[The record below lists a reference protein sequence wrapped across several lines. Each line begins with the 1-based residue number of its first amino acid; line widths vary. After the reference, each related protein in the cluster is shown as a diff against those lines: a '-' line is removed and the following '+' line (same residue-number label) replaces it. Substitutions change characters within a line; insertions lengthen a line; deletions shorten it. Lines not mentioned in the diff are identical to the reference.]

1 MPVWCRMFQQ
11 TLDGS
16 ARGWWSLREAFTTR
30 YSTRKACYKEPH
42 EITKIVRK
50 ANETLTAFKERWTV
64 ETGFIIGVPEV
75 MKISSFMDSVKS
87 PELAKR
93 FASNVPKTVNEMM
106 KRLDEFVRAE
116 EAYALAELPPGES
129 RDIHRRLSFPAGSR
143 DVHQRLTFPAAR
155 RDDRDGRNS
164 PGKDFRK
171 GDYRNSYKV
180 RDNFNTGR
188 HRDYRAPYP
197 QREHTNRPVPVLSL
211 DSLTKC
217 PKEILATETQLQLPP
232 PRPVANPLRT
242 GDPDK
247 YCDYH
252 QDKGH
257 HTNDCIQLRK
267 QLEIA
272 LESGRLN
279 HLMKDLRQR
288 VERRQNRNPPVQK
301 VINMVNV
308 HSSKKKKRKDR
319 EATESWMNTP
329 ISFPP
334 IMTDDA
340 SDEPLIIEAEVE
352 GYLVRR
358 VYVDEGSSVEVMFE
372 HCFENLPEKV
382 RAGLRETR
390 TDLVGFAGE
399 VAKPLGKIDLEVCFG
414 NEGLSRRTSMKFII
428 IRAPSPYNVILGRP
442 GLKILHAIPSTI
454 HSMIKFPTPKGIAT
468 LIARTITI
476 AECRKREEKQMI
488 REEAP
493 QEEGGVDVTEQIIVN
508 PSFPD
513 QMVTIGGRLSKGCK
527 EQLKTLL
534 KGNMEVFAWEP
545 ADMTGV
551 PRKVIEHALN
561 VNPSLDP
568 VCQKRRTFS
577 PEKGGAVTKE
587 VAEWI
592 KAGIVRPVKY
602 PTYISNPV

>member
-1 MPVWCRMFQQ
+1 MK
-11 TLDGS
+11 
-16 ARGWWSLREAFTTR
+16 TT
-30 YSTRKACYKEPH
+30 
-42 EITKIVRK
+42 
-50 ANETLTAFKERWTV
+50 
-64 ETGFIIGVPEV
+64 
-75 MKISSFMDSVKS
+75 FMDSVKS

-93 FASNVPKTVNEMM
+93 FASSVPKTVDEMM

-116 EAYALAELPPGES
+116 EAYALTELPPGES
-129 RDIHRRLSFPAGSR
+129 RDIHRRLSFPAGPR
-143 DVHQRLTFPAAR
+143 DVHQRLTFPSAR
-155 RDDRDGRNS
+155 RDDRHGRNN
-164 PGKDFRK
+164 PGRDFRK
-171 GDYRNSYKV
+171 GDYSNSYKG

-188 HRDYRAPYP
+188 QRDYGAPYP
-197 QREHTNRPVPVLSL
+197 QRNEAGE

-217 PKEILATETQLQLPP
+217 PKEILATETQLHLPP

-272 LESGRLN
+272 LESGKLN

-301 VINMVNV
+301 VINMVSV

-329 ISFPP
+329 ISFPS

-382 RAGLRETR
+382 KAGLRETR

-399 VAKPLGKIDLEVCFG
+399 VSKPLGKIDLEVCFG

-428 IRAPSPYNVILGRP
+428 IRAPSPYNIILGRP

-468 LIARTITI
+468 LIAIARTITI

-488 REEAP
+488 G
-493 QEEGGVDVTEQIIVN
+493 EEGPRAMGMYGATENAPEGQ
-508 PSFPD
+508 
-513 QMVTIGGRLSKGCK
+513 
-527 EQLKTLL
+527 
-534 KGNMEVFAWEP
+534 MEVFDWDKP
-545 ADMTGV
+545 ADHDWGS
-551 PRKVIEHALN
+551 IER
-561 VNPSLDP
+561 S
-568 VCQKRRTFS
+568 
-577 PEKGGAVTKE
+577 
-587 VAEWI
+587 
-592 KAGIVRPVKY
+592 
-602 PTYISNPV
+602 

>member
-1 MPVWCRMFQQ
+1 M
-11 TLDGS
+11 
-16 ARGWWSLREAFTTR
+16 
-30 YSTRKACYKEPH
+30 
-42 EITKIVRK
+42 
-50 ANETLTAFKERWTV
+50 
-64 ETGFIIGVPEV
+64 
-75 MKISSFMDSVKS
+75 
-87 PELAKR
+87 
-93 FASNVPKTVNEMM
+93 
-106 KRLDEFVRAE
+106 
-116 EAYALAELPPGES
+116 
-129 RDIHRRLSFPAGSR
+129 
-143 DVHQRLTFPAAR
+143 
-155 RDDRDGRNS
+155 
-164 PGKDFRK
+164 
-171 GDYRNSYKV
+171 
-180 RDNFNTGR
+180 
-188 HRDYRAPYP
+188 
-197 QREHTNRPVPVLSL
+197 
-211 DSLTKC
+211 
-217 PKEILATETQLQLPP
+217 ATETQLQLPP

-272 LESGRLN
+272 LESGKLN

-288 VERRQNRNPPVQK
+288 VERRQNRNPPIQK

-358 VYVDEGSSVEVMFE
+358 VYVDEGSSVEKVKFE
-372 HCFENLPEKV
+372 H
-382 RAGLRETR
+382 RETR

-428 IRAPSPYNVILGRP
+428 IRAPSPYNIILGRP

-468 LIARTITI
+468 LIARTII
-476 AECRKREEKQMI
+476 IVECRKREEKRMI
-488 REEAP
+488 REETP

-508 PSFPD
+508 P
-513 QMVTIGGRLSKGCK
+513 
-527 EQLKTLL
+527 
-534 KGNMEVFAWEP
+534 
-545 ADMTGV
+545 
-551 PRKVIEHALN
+551 
-561 VNPSLDP
+561 
-568 VCQKRRTFS
+568 
-577 PEKGGAVTKE
+577 
-587 VAEWI
+587 
-592 KAGIVRPVKY
+592 
-602 PTYISNPV
+602 

>member
-1 MPVWCRMFQQ
+1 
-11 TLDGS
+11 
-16 ARGWWSLREAFTTR
+16 
-30 YSTRKACYKEPH
+30 
-42 EITKIVRK
+42 
-50 ANETLTAFKERWTV
+50 
-64 ETGFIIGVPEV
+64 
-75 MKISSFMDSVKS
+75 
-87 PELAKR
+87 
-93 FASNVPKTVNEMM
+93 
-106 KRLDEFVRAE
+106 
-116 EAYALAELPPGES
+116 
-129 RDIHRRLSFPAGSR
+129 SR
-143 DVHQRLTFPAAR
+143 DVHQRLTFPTAR

-180 RDNFNTGR
+180 RDNFNPGR

-197 QREHTNRPVPVLSL
+197 QREQTNRPVPVLSL

-272 LESGRLN
+272 LESGKLN

-288 VERRQNRNPPVQK
+288 VERRQNRNPLVQK

-308 HSSKKKKRKDR
+308 HSSKRKKRKDR

-382 RAGLRETR
+382 KAGLRETR
-390 TDLVGFAGE
+390 T
-399 VAKPLGKIDLEVCFG
+399 ILE
-414 NEGLSRRTSMKFII
+414 
-428 IRAPSPYNVILGRP
+428 
-442 GLKILHAIPSTI
+442 
-454 HSMIKFPTPKGIAT
+454 
-468 LIARTITI
+468 
-476 AECRKREEKQMI
+476 KRNKMI
-488 REEAP
+488 RKQTP
-493 QEEGGVDVTEQIIVN
+493 QEEEGVML
-508 PSFPD
+508 PSNNWSTSAARPNESPLEED
-513 QMVTIGGRLSKGCK
+513 S
-527 EQLKTLL
+527 
-534 KGNMEVFAWEP
+534 
-545 ADMTGV
+545 
-551 PRKVIEHALN
+551 
-561 VNPSLDP
+561 PS
-568 VCQKRRTFS
+568 Q
-577 PEKGGAVTKE
+577 
-587 VAEWI
+587 
-592 KAGIVRPVKY
+592 
-602 PTYISNPV
+602 